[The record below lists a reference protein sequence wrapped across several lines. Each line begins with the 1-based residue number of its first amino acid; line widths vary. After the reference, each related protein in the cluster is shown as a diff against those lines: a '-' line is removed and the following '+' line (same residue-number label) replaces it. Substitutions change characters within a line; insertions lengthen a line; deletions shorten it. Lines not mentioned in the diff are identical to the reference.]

1 MVTLMIVFEEPGRK
15 PLSVA
20 SVRNAELLHHVAVV
34 ALQEAEQEAAAVTRE
49 NPTLGKLRAAEV
61 VRLRT
66 TLEILIPN
74 FHLEAFPARAM

>member
-1 MVTLMIVFEEPGRK
+1 MVTLILAFEEPGRK

-20 SVRNAELLHHVAVV
+20 TVRNADLLQQAALV
-34 ALQEAEQEAAAVTRE
+34 ALREAEWEAASASRE

-66 TLEILIPN
+66 TLGALIPN
-74 FHLEAFPARAM
+74 LNIEAFPARTM